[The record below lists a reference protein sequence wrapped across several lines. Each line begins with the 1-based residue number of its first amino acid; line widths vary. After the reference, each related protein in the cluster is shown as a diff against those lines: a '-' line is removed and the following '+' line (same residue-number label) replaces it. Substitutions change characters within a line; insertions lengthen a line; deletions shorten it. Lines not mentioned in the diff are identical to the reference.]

1 MTFNEKIIEHEII
14 CCDPM
19 PEEEYLKSYY
29 KKKYYQEGKGSY
41 DLKYTEEEIQ
51 HKIYEADL
59 IVYSLLNY
67 LGDKSISDCK
77 LLELGCGEGFLLSQ
91 SFKAGFNVLGVDH
104 SSFGIKKWYPN
115 LYDNF
120 FVESDIYQ
128 FLQNKNNQGAFDVC
142 IIKNVLE
149 HVIDPIGLLNDIKYI
164 LQPQGKLVVAI
175 PNDYSRLQ
183 KKLLDL
189 GLVSIEE
196 WFCPPDHLHYFNTD
210 NFSSYVAAVNYKVLD
225 MYSSFPVDMFLLNQH
240 SNYFND
246 KSKGKEAHYSR
257 IRMDL
262 LIKDSG
268 FTEALNL
275 YRSMAKCGIGRN
287 FTTILQKK

>member
-1 MTFNEKIIEHEII
+1 MIFNEKIIEHEVV

-19 PEEEYLKSYY
+19 PEEEFLKTYY
-29 KKKYYQEGKGSY
+29 KEKYYQEGKGSY
-41 DLKYTEEEIQ
+41 DTKYTEEEIQ

-67 LGDKSISDCK
+67 LGEKNTSDCK
-77 LLELGCGEGFLLSQ
+77 LLELGCGEGFLLYQ
-91 SFKAGFNVLGVDH
+91 SLQSGFNVLGVDH
-104 SSFGIKKWYPN
+104 SSFAIKKWHPN
-115 LYDNF
+115 LYNSSF
-120 FVESDIYQ
+120 IQSDIYQ
-128 FLQNKNNQGAFDVC
+128 FLKNRSNEGVFDIC

-149 HVIDPIGLLNDIKYI
+149 HVVDPLGLLNDIKYI
-164 LQPQGKLVVAI
+164 LQPKGKLVVTI
-175 PNDYSRLQ
+175 PNDYSCLQ
-183 KKLLDL
+183 KKLLEL
-189 GLVSIEE
+189 ELVSVEE
-196 WFCPPDHLHYFNTD
+196 WFCPPDHLYYFNTN
-210 NFSSYVAAVNYKVLD
+210 NFSSYVEKVNYKVLD
-225 MYSSFPVDMFLLNQH
+225 MYSSFPVDVFLLNQH

-257 IRMDL
+257 VRMDL

-268 FTEALNL
+268 FANALNL